1 MTRCIE
7 QIYCRVL
14 SQNLFV
20 FHLKSGTS
28 GSHQFFYWRI
38 FAKFPPE
45 KYDFDL
51 HNGFFME
58 RKNPISPDFE
68 EKNSKS
74 PNFYDKF

>member
-7 QIYCRVL
+7 QIYCRAL

-28 GSHQFFYWRI
+28 ESQRLFYWRI
-38 FAKFPPE
+38 FAKFSPE

-51 HNGFFME
+51 QKRFFLE
-58 RKNPISPDFE
+58 RKSPNSPDFE
-68 EKNSKS
+68 EKVSKS
-74 PNFYDKF
+74 PDIYDKF